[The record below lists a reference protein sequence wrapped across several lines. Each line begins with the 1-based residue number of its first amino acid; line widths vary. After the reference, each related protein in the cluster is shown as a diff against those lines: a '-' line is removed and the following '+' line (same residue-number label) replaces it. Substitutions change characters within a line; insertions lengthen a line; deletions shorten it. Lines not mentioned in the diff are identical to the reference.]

1 MAGVTSG
8 EFGGD
13 QVVVYGEVLFDQF
26 PDGSAVLGGAPFNVA
41 WNLRALGVDP
51 LFVSRVGNDELGARI
66 LESMTLWAMRTDGL
80 QVDDCHATGTVEVE
94 VVDGQPSFD
103 IVADRAYDHIDE
115 RAIPAIEGKP
125 LLYHGSLVCRGY
137 ESRRAL
143 QALIDRCRPRIFVDV
158 NLRFPWWEAD
168 LIHVLLRGAREVKL
182 NEDELRAL
190 IPGQH
195 RVEDQ
200 ALRLLS
206 RFAIE
211 RLHVTRGSL
220 GALSFSSEGECREVR
235 PESGVEVVD
244 TVGAGD
250 AFASVLILGQ
260 LMDWSLQET
269 LTRAQELAA
278 AIVGL
283 RGATTTDRSFYK
295 RFREAWTVL

>member
-1 MAGVTSG
+1 
-8 EFGGD
+8 
-13 QVVVYGEVLFDQF
+13 
-26 PDGSAVLGGAPFNVA
+26 
-41 WNLRALGVDP
+41 
-51 LFVSRVGNDELGARI
+51 
-66 LESMTLWAMRTDGL
+66 MTQWGMRTAGL

-103 IVADRAYDHIDE
+103 IVADRAYDYIDE
-115 RAIPAIEGKP
+115 RAIPEIEGEP
-125 LLYHGSLVCRGY
+125 LLYHGSLICRGH
-137 ESRRAL
+137 ESRRTL
-143 QALIDRCRPRIFVDV
+143 QTLIDRCRPRIFVDV
-158 NLRFPWWEAD
+158 NLRSPWWEAS
-168 LIHVLLRGAREVKL
+168 LINVLLNSAREVKL
-182 NEDELRAL
+182 NEDELVAL

-200 ALRLLS
+200 ALRFLS
-206 RFAIE
+206 RFVIE
-211 RLHVTRGSL
+211 RLHVTRGSR

-235 PESGVEVVD
+235 PEGGVEVVD

-260 LMDWSLQET
+260 LMGWSLQET